1 MRILIASH
9 DIDPIA
15 RFCDRILLLSMG
27 RIVGYERPEDV
38 VTEKSIKEVFDIDV
52 EIVHSRGAVHA
63 PYRIH
68 GVRAEATEA
77 DTEDPGLPDPATD
90 PGRPCV
96 SYRS

>member
-1 MRILIASH
+1 
-9 DIDPIA
+9 
-15 RFCDRILLLSMG
+15 MG
-27 RIVGYERPEDV
+27 RIVGYGRPEDV
-38 VTEKSIKEVFDIDV
+38 VTGESIKEVFDTDV

-63 PYRIH
+63 PYGIH

-77 DTEDPGLPDPATD
+77 VPDPATD